1 MNPDLSNPKKF
12 VGTSYPRKSLN
23 PTKLLVQTLS
33 VNNLKEL
40 APSYGSR
47 IYCHQ
52 FQLSKSVKKSQNKIG
67 RIAVVL
73 HVSTIAVCGKHHSL
87 KDKES
92 GYFYESGNFCSGVNG
107 V

>member
-40 APSYGSR
+40 GSR

-73 HVSTIAVCGKHHSL
+73 HVSTIAACGKHHSQ

-92 GYFYESGNFCSGVNG
+92 GYFYESGNFCSGVNR